1 MKNEPY
7 ISNRSLDELRTLL
20 EARNDP
26 TINQYLAAA
35 DDREEDL
42 TVTDEA
48 LAGPIDALVEHLE
61 RVQREADTLEK
72 FARDKTYLEPGDLR
86 IIADALDEARLN
98 LAYCAD
104 SIIQLFR
111 HDEKEP
117 VYGEYRR
124 RREEKNRAELEA
136 KKKADK
142 ARART

>member
-26 TINQYLAAA
+26 VINQYLAAVDA
-35 DDREEDL
+35 REEDL

-48 LAGPIDALVEHLE
+48 LAYQVNALVEHLE
-61 RVQREADTLEK
+61 RVQREADALEQS
-72 FARDKTYLEPGDLR
+72 ARKQTYPEPSDMYGV
-86 IIADALDEARLN
+86 ADRLDEARLN
-98 LAYCAD
+98 IAACAD

-117 VYGEYRR
+117 VYGEYWR
-124 RREEKNRAELEA
+124 RREEKSRAELEA

-142 ARART
+142 AKART